1 MKKFFGFL
9 FIVLFLTSCGY
20 KPSMNYARDS
30 IGGLVYVEV
39 KFSNKNP
46 KNTVLIKD
54 AMNELV
60 ITKFG
65 RKLTHHKEL
74 ADTIINLKLK
84 SYSLGEISFDKDGY
98 IKLYR
103 AKVSIA
109 TTYAKYKDGKKITSK
124 SFTTSGFYDFSIDDE
139 ISQITDAK
147 TYEAIKESS
156 SKALDEIISRIA
168 VSDYSSHIKN
178 QTSDLNISN
187 ATN

>member
-1 MKKFFGFL
+1 MKIKIL
-9 FIVLFLTSCGY
+9 ILLTIFIFTSCGY

-30 IGGLVYVEV
+30 IDGLVYVKV
-39 KFSNKNP
+39 KFSNQNP

-60 ITKFG
+60 IAKFG

-109 TTYAKYKDGKKITSK
+109 TTYSKYKNGKKTR
-124 SFTTSGFYDFSIDDE
+124 
-139 ISQITDAK
+139 
-147 TYEAIKESS
+147 
-156 SKALDEIISRIA
+156 KARFDI
-168 VSDYSSHIKN
+168 
-178 QTSDLNISN
+178 
-187 ATN
+187 